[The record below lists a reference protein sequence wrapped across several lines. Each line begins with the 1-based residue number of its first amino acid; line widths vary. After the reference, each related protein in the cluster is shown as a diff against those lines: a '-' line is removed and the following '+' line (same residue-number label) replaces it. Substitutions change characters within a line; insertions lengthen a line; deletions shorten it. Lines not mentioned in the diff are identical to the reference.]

1 MFCPR
6 KGCFAWFLVNCW
18 DDRVIDWVGW
28 TKNMSNKNHEDMD
41 GLFVEEFNDVGGL
54 LET

>member
-1 MFCPR
+1 
-6 KGCFAWFLVNCW
+6 
-18 DDRVIDWVGW
+18 
-28 TKNMSNKNHEDMD
+28 MSNKNHEDMD